1 MMTTTLETPQSIK
14 SQENLDKAFNVL
26 FTPTMYT
33 QIVNHSKHLS
43 ISKGALIRIAMEDY
57 LHKREEDDA
66 LDYLRRMDAEQS

>member
-33 QIVNHSKHLS
+33 QIVNHSNHLN
-43 ISKGALIRIAMEDY
+43 ISKGTLIRFAIEEY
-57 LHKREEDDA
+57 LHKKEEE
-66 LDYLRRMDAEQS
+66 DAEQS